1 MVELPVLVHGL
12 IGPDGAAAAIGAN
25 PIAAADAAVASGAM

>member
-12 IGPDGAAAAIGAN
+12 IGPDGAAAA
-25 PIAAADAAVASGAM
+25 VASSAM